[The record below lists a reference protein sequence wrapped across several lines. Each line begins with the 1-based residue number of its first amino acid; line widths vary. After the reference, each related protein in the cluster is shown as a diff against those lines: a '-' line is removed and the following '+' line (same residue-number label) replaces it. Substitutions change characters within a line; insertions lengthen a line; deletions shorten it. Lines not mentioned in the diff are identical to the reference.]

1 MSRYE
6 EFYRQSVDA
15 PEAFWAEQA
24 KLIDWQAPAQ
34 QILDASQPPF
44 ARWFVGG
51 TTNLCH
57 NAIDRHLAARGDQPA
72 LIFVSTETGVE
83 KSYSFTE
90 LHAEVQRTR
99 RQPCRAGCGQGR
111 PRADLHADDSRG
123 RLCHAGLRAHRRDPL
138 RGVRRLRERLAGHAH
153 RRRRAQGDRQRRRR
167 LARRQGHR
175 LQAAARR
182 GDPAVEAQAFGGAAD
197 RPRSRADGPDGGS

>member
-24 KLIDWQAPAQ
+24 KLIDWQNPAQ

-57 NAIDRHLAARGDQPA
+57 NAVDRHLAERAAQNA
-72 LIFVSTETGVE
+72 LIWVSSETG
-83 KSYSFTE
+83 
-90 LHAEVQRTR
+90 
-99 RQPCRAGCGQGR
+99 
-111 PRADLHADDSRG
+111 
-123 RLCHAGLRAHRRDPL
+123 
-138 RGVRRLRERLAGHAH
+138 RER
-153 RRRRAQGDRQRRRR
+153 
-167 LARRQGHR
+167 
-175 LQAAARR
+175 
-182 GDPAVEAQAFGGAAD
+182 VY
-197 RPRSRADGPDGGS
+197 S